1 MSAKKGLFIGFLFAF
16 FVMGFISMQRATP
29 EAKEE
34 RIYKA
39 IKVYSPYK
47 LEKRVGGLTIVDSR
61 TGDKEK
67 PEAAEIFHRL
77 DEVDKVWG
85 KKYLKVENND
95 VIVMGE
101 NNQTMVKI
109 FMETAKEKKW
119 VKSFF
124 GI

>member
-16 FVMGFISMQRATP
+16 LVMGLISMQRATP

-39 IKVYSPYK
+39 IKVYSPYTI
-47 LEKRVGGLTIVDSR
+47 EKRVGGLTIVDSR
-61 TGDKEK
+61 SGEKEK
-67 PEAAEIFHRL
+67 PEAAEFFHRL
-77 DEVDKVWG
+77 DEVDKIWG
-85 KKYLKVENND
+85 KQHLRIENSD
-95 VIVMGE
+95 VIVMGD
-101 NNQTMVKI
+101 NNQTVVKI
-109 FMETAKEKKW
+109 FMETEKEKKF